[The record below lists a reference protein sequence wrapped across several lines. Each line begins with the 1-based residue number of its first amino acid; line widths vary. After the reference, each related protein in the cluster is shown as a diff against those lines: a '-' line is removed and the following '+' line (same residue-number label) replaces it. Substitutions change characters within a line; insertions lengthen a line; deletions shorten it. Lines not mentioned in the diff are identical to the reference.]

1 MTGRATMTRRRPT
14 DDGGRAVSLV
24 KVIVPDNHLGQRDF
38 KLAIA
43 RRLRGARALLD
54 VDQQSL
60 AEASGVSRNFV
71 SAMERGAQ
79 NLDAYRL
86 SLIAMAMGMQLPTLL
101 VGAGFDQWIEETSAG
116 QPGWLSLAGGRPTR
130 SEPEPVPAG

>member
-1 MTGRATMTRRRPT
+1 MSVTATMVRRRPAE
-14 DDGGRAVSLV
+14 GRAAAAGLV
-24 KVIVPDNHLGQRDF
+24 TVTVPGNHPTERDA
-38 KLAIA
+38 KLALA

-71 SAMERGAQ
+71 SAMERAAQ

-86 SLIAMAMGMQLPTLL
+86 SLVATALGMSLPTLL
-101 VGAGFDQWIEETSAG
+101 TGVGFDLWIEGVQSG
-116 QPGWLSLAGGRPTR
+116 RPGWL
-130 SEPEPVPAG
+130 PVAEAPADGKTEAS

>member
-1 MTGRATMTRRRPT
+1 MSVTATMVRRRPT
-14 DDGGRAVSLV
+14 EAHAAATGLV
-24 KVIVPDNHLGQRDF
+24 TVTVPGNHPTERDT
-38 KLAIA
+38 KLALA

-71 SAMERGAQ
+71 SAMERAAQ

-86 SLIAMAMGMQLPTLL
+86 SLVATALGMPLPTLL
-101 VGAGFDQWIEETSAG
+101 TGAGFDLWIEGAQVG
-116 QPGWLSLAGGRPTR
+116 RPGWLPGAADPPVEEEA
-130 SEPEPVPAG
+130 EPR

>member
-1 MTGRATMTRRRPT
+1 MTRTRAT
-14 DDGGRAVSLV
+14 DDGAVNLV

-86 SLIAMAMGMQLPTLL
+86 SLVAMAMGMPLPTLL
-101 VGAGFDQWIEETSAG
+101 VGAGFDQWIEETSSG
-116 QPGWLSLAGGRPTR
+116 QPGWLSLAAD
-130 SEPEPVPAG
+130 PEPVPAG

>member
-1 MTGRATMTRRRPT
+1 MSVTATMVRRRPT
-14 DDGGRAVSLV
+14 ETGAAATTGLV
-24 KVIVPDNHLGQRDF
+24 TVTVPGNHATERDV
-38 KLAIA
+38 KLALA

-71 SAMERGAQ
+71 SAMERAAQ

-86 SLIAMAMGMQLPTLL
+86 SLVATALGMPLPTLL
-101 VGAGFDQWIEETSAG
+101 TGAGFDLWIEGAQSG
-116 QPGWLSLAGGRPTR
+116 RPGWL
-130 SEPEPVPAG
+130 PAAADPPDDEDAQPR